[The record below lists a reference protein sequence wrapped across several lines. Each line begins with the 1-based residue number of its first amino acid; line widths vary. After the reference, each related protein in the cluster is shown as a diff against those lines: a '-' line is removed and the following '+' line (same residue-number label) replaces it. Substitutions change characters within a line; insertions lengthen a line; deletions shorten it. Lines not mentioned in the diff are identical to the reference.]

1 MVILVHGDIGE
12 KIMHLVV
19 FAKSSILVQHI
30 RVYVLH
36 ILYCSVIAMQI
47 WPEDDYRKHKDDKL
61 SGCIRRE
68 CLLKRSGVNLAATT
82 LLSAG

>member
-1 MVILVHGDIGE
+1 MHPVI
-12 KIMHLVV
+12 

-30 RVYVLH
+30 RVYVSH
-36 ILYCSVIAMQI
+36 ILYCSVIVMQT
-47 WPEDDYRKHKDDKL
+47 WLEDDYRKHKDGKL

-68 CLLKRSGVNLAATT
+68 CLLKRPDVNVAVTT